1 MNAISKTETNSAA
14 VAVETGLRID
24 DLAANAVELSEEEI
38 RAVSGGGFCGSWTSG
53 GCGGTDE
60 WVRC

>member
-1 MNAISKTETNSAA
+1 MNAISTPEANSAA

-24 DLAANAVELSEEEI
+24 DLAPHAVELSEDEI
-38 RAVSGGGFCGSWTSG
+38 RAVAGGGFCASWTSG